1 MNDADSADGRPE
13 YRFPDSRS
21 GLTRKIEC
29 GLDVYLTVNP
39 LPDGSGPGEVFVK
52 LGKQG
57 TAVSGLMHS
66 LAVTISAALQRG
78 VPWSE
83 LRDKYVGSTFEPRTH
98 EYSSLVDAVAKNIDE
113 MMQELRDQLDEQT
126 GQLHL
131 FPDAEDADDQTADEG
146 AA

>member
-1 MNDADSADGRPE
+1 MNDADSADNRPE

-29 GLDVYLTVNP
+29 GLDIYLTVNP

-57 TAVSGLMHS
+57 TTVSGLMNA

-78 VPWSE
+78 VPWNE
-83 LRDKYVGSTFEPRTH
+83 LRDKFLDSTFEPRTD

-113 MMQELRDQLDEQT
+113 MMQELREQLDDQT

-131 FPDAEDADDQTADEG
+131 FEEGGDNEPAADEG